1 MEPQFVDREHTCEVF
16 LPLFII
22 KKYLEI
28 ISTADAVVV
37 LAGGAYMQV
46 FLEFKG
52 RAGVFALRAP
62 GPETIGGLFLFG
74 GGGTDTFL
82 YTAEPAACG
91 FRLSMGRGF

>member
-1 MEPQFVDREHTCEVF
+1 
-16 LPLFII
+16 
-22 KKYLEI
+22 
-28 ISTADAVVV
+28 
-37 LAGGAYMQV
+37 MQV

-62 GPETIGGLFLFG
+62 GPESIGGLFLFG

-91 FRLSMGRGF
+91 VRLSMGRGFQAVERFVFLVHLILI